1 MSLKTI
7 FPTEGSVLRHM
18 LGKGKARLVFG
29 GSLLLTPRRAKDLAV
44 VEDISIGHSPDVSF
58 HASFNARF

>member
-1 MSLKTI
+1 
-7 FPTEGSVLRHM
+7 M